1 MAPDIYRWRI
11 DTIGNCM
18 KKILLLVSVLAAL
31 VLLYWVFGNKGASGG
46 MPQQAVSV
54 LTIERKTV
62 DVSEEFP
69 GRTTAYAVSEIRP
82 QVSGIIQK
90 RLFIEGAN
98 VTKGQQL
105 YQIDPSSFQ
114 ASYNSAK
121 ANLAKA
127 QALAKSTK
135 AKSVRYTDLIKGGV
149 ISRQEYEDVVS
160 AAEQAQADVGVA
172 QAALEEAKI
181 NLDYTKVY
189 APIDGRIS
197 KSTVTEGALVQAGQ
211 AQALTSITQL
221 HPIYVDITQS
231 AQDMQRLRSVLKGKS
246 DQKVTLIY
254 NNDTQYPETGTLQFA
269 DITVDPTTDSVA
281 VRALFQNLEGEL
293 LPGMFVRA
301 KLDLT
306 QDETLL
312 VPQKA
317 TMRSPDG
324 SLFVWKVVEGDTV
337 QQAVIATERTVGDQ
351 WIVTDGV
358 DNGDRIVLEGVSK
371 VMPGVKV
378 KVEAPVAASTN
389 KEGQ

>member
-1 MAPDIYRWRI
+1 
-11 DTIGNCM
+11 M
-18 KKILLLVSVLAAL
+18 KKILLLGAAAVAL
-31 VLLYWVFGNKGASGG
+31 ILYLLFSHYYQSGG
-46 MPQQAVSV
+46 GAMPQHTVSV
-54 LTIERKTV
+54 LTVERRAV

-90 RLFIEGAN
+90 RLFNEGAN

-105 YQIDPSSFQ
+105 YQIDPAPFQ
-114 ASYNSAK
+114 ASYNSSK

-135 AKSVRYTDLIKGGV
+135 AKAVRYTDLIKGGV
-149 ISRQEYEDVVS
+149 ISKQDYEDVVS
-160 AAEQAQADVGVA
+160 ASEQAQADVGVA

-197 KSTVTEGALVQAGQ
+197 KSNFTEGALVQAGQ
-211 AQALTSITQL
+211 AQALTTITQL

-231 AQDMQRLRSVLKGKS
+231 SEDMQRLRSVLKGKTE
-246 DQKVTLIY
+246 QKVTIIY
-254 NNDTQYPETGTLQFA
+254 NNDTPYPETGILQFT

-281 VRALFQNLEGEL
+281 IRALFQNLEGEL

-301 KLDLT
+301 KLDLI
-306 QDETLL
+306 QEDALL

-317 TMRSPDG
+317 TMRASDG
-324 SLFVWKVVEGDTV
+324 SLTVWKVAEDDTV
-337 QQAVIATERTVGDQ
+337 QQAVINADRTIGDQ
-351 WIVTDGV
+351 WIVTNGI
-358 DNGDRIVLEGVSK
+358 DNGDRIVSEGVSK
-371 VMPGVKV
+371 VTPGVKV
-378 KVEAPVAASTN
+378 TIDTPVTASTN